1 MPHIPKPKI
10 TLLKTHSITQY
21 HDKAVNSQDKFYE
34 KVKPFMILIYSK
46 TIYVV
51 KIYIVKNPLALK
63 FGSVNENLDVIE
75 KLLNMMSMTS
85 TT

>member
-46 TIYVV
+46 PIYVV
-51 KIYIVKNPLALK
+51 NIYIVQNPLALK
-63 FGSVNENLDVIE
+63 FGSANENFDVIE
-75 KLLNMMSMTS
+75 KLLSMMSVTS